1 MTSPLW
7 IAAGALLAAAA
18 TRAFLALA
26 RTRGWGKVVRRDGP
40 EGHLTKE
47 GTPTLGGVAFLP
59 VALALGAL
67 AAAGAG
73 PDRPGG
79 ADPGTAAALLGLVAA
94 AAALGAWDDLGAL
107 ARKARP
113 GEDAA
118 TGVLARWRL
127 LAQTG
132 VGLAFGAWAVQ
143 QGHTMIGVPAADVAG
158 FAFVVVGSVNA
169 LNFTDGLDGLAA
181 GVAAVV
187 LLAFLHDPF
196 AAALLGALLGF
207 LWFNAHPARVF
218 MGGVGSEALGAA
230 LAGLAIVH
238 GDVWRLPLL
247 ALVPVAEVLSVVV
260 QVTAVRLTGRR
271 VLRMSPLHH
280 HFELLGWPE
289 PRVVTRFVLV
299 TAVAV
304 ALAVATRGPA

>member
-1 MTSPLW
+1 MTTPVW
-7 IAAGALLAAAA
+7 IVAGALLSGVA
-18 TRAFLALA
+18 TRGFLTLA
-26 RTRGWGKVVRRDGP
+26 RTRGWGKAVRQDGP
-40 EGHLTKE
+40 DAHLAKA
-47 GTPTLGGVAFLP
+47 GTPTMGGVAFLA
-59 VALALGAL
+59 VALAAGLVATLGV
-67 AAAGAG
+67 G
-73 PDRPGG
+73 PVRPGG
-79 ADPGTAAALLGLVAA
+79 ADLATAAALLALVAA
-94 AAALGAWDDLGAL
+94 SAALGAWDDLGAL

-118 TGVLARWRL
+118 TGVLARWRI

-132 VGLAFGAWAVQ
+132 VGLAFGVWAVA
-143 QGHTMIGVPAADVAG
+143 QGHAMVGLPALDVAG

-181 GVAAVV
+181 GVAAVI

-207 LWFNAHPARVF
+207 AWFNAHPARVF

-230 LAGLAIVH
+230 IAGLAIVH

-247 ALVPVAEVLSVVV
+247 AAVPVAEVLSVVV
-260 QVTAVRLTGRR
+260 QVAAVRLTGRR

>member
-1 MTSPLW
+1 MTAPLW
-7 IAAGALLAAAA
+7 VVAGALLAAGA
-18 TRAFLALA
+18 TRGFLTLA

-40 EGHLTKE
+40 EGHLVKE

-59 VALALGAL
+59 VALALGVL
-67 AAAGAG
+67 ATLGLG

-79 ADPGTAAALLGLVAA
+79 DLATAAALLGLVAA
-94 AAALGAWDDLGAL
+94 SAALGAWDDLGAL

-143 QGHTMIGVPAADVAG
+143 QGHTMVGVPAADVAG

-181 GVAAVV
+181 GVTAVV

-207 LWFNAHPARVF
+207 LWFNAHPARLF

-247 ALVPVAEVLSVVV
+247 AAVPVAEVLSVVV
-260 QVTAVRLTGRR
+260 QVAAVRLTGRR

-280 HFELLGWPE
+280 HFELLGWEE
-289 PRVVTRFVLV
+289 PKVVTRFVLV

-304 ALAVATRGPA
+304 ALAVATRGTA